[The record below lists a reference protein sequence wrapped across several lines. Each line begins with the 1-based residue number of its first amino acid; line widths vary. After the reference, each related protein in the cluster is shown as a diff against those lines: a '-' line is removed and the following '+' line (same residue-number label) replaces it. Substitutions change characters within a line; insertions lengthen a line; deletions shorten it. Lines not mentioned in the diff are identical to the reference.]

1 MQIYYIS
8 KITHQKRRDH
18 PFIERSKTTEKGVGL
33 GIGGNRESEGVEQNL
48 KRGGK
53 QYRRGVFIK

>member
-1 MQIYYIS
+1 M
-8 KITHQKRRDH
+8 RRDH
-18 PFIERSKTTEKGVGL
+18 PFIERRKTTEKGVGL

-53 QYRRGVFIK
+53 QYRGGVFIK